1 MRIASS
7 MVAMTSTHQE
17 SKHVSK
23 QSMTMNVPV
32 SNGFSGFLVST
43 TRDRQSKQLAQE
55 TQGTQK
61 MGKSARID
69 FSESYKF
76 KSQMLRQLFE
86 ILNQSRRMMRTISLS
101 ETQGMVDF
109 RSPFYQTQEIQDSI
123 QDGSG
128 EQGMTGQG
136 TMEVGT
142 TGFGTLWQRVN
153 VTSSFFTETESTTF
167 ASKGIV
173 KTADGRS
180 IDFNIQVS
188 MSSEFVSQMDMISV
202 ENYVLTDPLMINLDT
217 PVGSVSDQKF
227 FFDLDADGEKEEI
240 SFAGKGSGFL
250 ALDKNG
256 DGIINDGSELFGTK
270 SGDGFRDLAAYDSD
284 ENGWID
290 ENDEIFSKLR
300 VWTKDED
307 GKDILMSLKDADVG
321 AIYLSNVDSQ
331 FSLRDAS
338 YNMNGMLRKTGL
350 FLRESTGA
358 AGTINHVDLRISGG
372 NSR

>member
-43 TRDRQSKQLAQE
+43 TRNRQSKQMAQE

-128 EQGMTGQG
+128 EQGMMGQG

-153 VTSSFFTETESTTF
+153 VTSSFLTETESTTF

-300 VWTKDED
+300 VWTKDEN

>member
-43 TRDRQSKQLAQE
+43 TRNRQSKQMAQE

-128 EQGMTGQG
+128 EQGMMGQG

>member
-43 TRDRQSKQLAQE
+43 TRDRQSKQMAQE

-217 PVGSVSDQKF
+217 SVGSVSDQKF

>member
-43 TRDRQSKQLAQE
+43 TRNRQSKQMAQE

-128 EQGMTGQG
+128 EQGMMGQG

-153 VTSSFFTETESTTF
+153 VTSSFLTETESTTF